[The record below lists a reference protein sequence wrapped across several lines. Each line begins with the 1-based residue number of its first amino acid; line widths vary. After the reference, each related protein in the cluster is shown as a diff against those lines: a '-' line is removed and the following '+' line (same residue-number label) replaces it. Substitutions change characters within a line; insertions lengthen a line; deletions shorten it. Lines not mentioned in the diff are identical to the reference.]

1 MLERYFVKPS
11 TVDRIRARWLAPEIE
26 RYVEWMESQGY
37 AIRNSYRR
45 VPILCHFAEFA
56 KLRGPTDLHSAS
68 RHIEE
73 FATHWLAERGSHRT
87 APEARSKI
95 AEEARNP
102 VRQMLRLALEGHVIV
117 SRTRKA
123 FPFDNQ
129 APGFLQYLREERG
142 LREATIYKYVHCLNG
157 FAGYLKRSNDLRK
170 RRAALSV
177 PLGRDGLTATQGV
190 SSVAIHPLE

>member
-1 MLERYFVKPS
+1 
-11 TVDRIRARWLAPEIE
+11 
-26 RYVEWMESQGY
+26 
-37 AIRNSYRR
+37 

-56 KLRGPTDLHSAS
+56 KLRGSTDLHSAS

-73 FATHWLAERGSHRT
+73 FAMHWLAEHGSHRT
-87 APEARSKI
+87 VPEARSKI

-157 FAGYLKRSNDLRK
+157 FAGYLKRSNDFAQTTRGSFCSSWARWLDGDAGSLVRRDTSLGIMKPLRVVV
-170 RRAALSV
+170 ALKS
-177 PLGRDGLTATQGV
+177 
-190 SSVAIHPLE
+190 

>member
-1 MLERYFVKPS
+1 
-11 TVDRIRARWLAPEIE
+11 
-26 RYVEWMESQGY
+26 MESQGY